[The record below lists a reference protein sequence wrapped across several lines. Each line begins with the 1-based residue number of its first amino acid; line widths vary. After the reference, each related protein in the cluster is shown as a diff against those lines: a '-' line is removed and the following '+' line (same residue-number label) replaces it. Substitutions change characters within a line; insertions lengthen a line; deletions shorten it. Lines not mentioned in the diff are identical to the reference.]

1 MVSDQKQQN
10 QHQQQQQHSDSINH
24 SQSHSLHQN
33 EEKKNDDDD
42 GDNDSN
48 QNNNNNQQRQQH
60 NQNGNGR
67 RHRVRLSMTMTHPID
82 ANSLDQNGN
91 RQRRRPLSRRIFHN
105 DGLNAAICSNSQSR
119 SVIHR
124 RDFRNF
130 QEAEALRAEAPNHR
144 PRNIK
149 NSFLEFPYLLTAGSK
164 AKYLEFENLIRQHR
178 ARRRRMLDLMMGGAM
193 GGMIGGLNRNRL
205 MEELDLVLR
214 ISRKTIVRDSMAIL
228 SLQNPSDL
236 RKRLRIIFDG
246 EQGIDQGG
254 LTKEYFQLIM
264 KELFDPQYGM
274 FVFNAST
281 QCFWFNR
288 DCFELADRATMLSNY
303 EMVGKLVGSAIYNNT
318 ILELRFPLV
327 IFKKL
332 LHRHRR
338 HELHFADFADFDP
351 EMAKG
356 FEQLMAMKEEDD
368 IESVFCRNFV
378 VRHTTMLGVEKK
390 FDLLTLSGS
399 GNGKDS
405 VDGESVMLSYWNR
418 SEYVELYIE
427 YLLDASIKEQ
437 FDAFLRGF
445 SAVCDSQ
452 LFQKYDA
459 EELELLICGS
469 KEFDFEALE
478 LTTKYE
484 DGLHRNSQIVRDF
497 WAVAHGLSES
507 DKRKLLSFCTG
518 SDRVPING
526 LGQLALTISK
536 NGGDDQKLPTSHTC
550 FNHLLLPEYSSRD
563 ILKNRLLTAIQNS
576 EGFGLL

>member
-48 QNNNNNQQRQQH
+48 QNNNNNQRQHNH

-205 MEELDLVLR
+205 MEELDLMLR
-214 ISRKTIVRDSMAIL
+214 ISRKTIVRDTMAIL
-228 SLQNPSDL
+228 ALQNPSDL

-274 FVFNAST
+274 FVFNKTT

-288 DCFELADRATMLSNY
+288 DAFLLADRQTMLQNY
-303 EMVGKLVGSAIYNNT
+303 AMVGKLVGIAIYNNT
-318 ILELRFPLV
+318 ILELRFPRV

-332 LHRHRR
+332 LQRQGDKGG
-338 HELHFADFADFDP
+338 LDFADFKDFDP

-356 FEQLMAMKEEDD
+356 FEQLLAMTVDDNVED
-368 IESVFCRNFV
+368 
-378 VRHTTMLGVEKK
+378 
-390 FDLLTLSGS
+390 
-399 GNGKDS
+399 
-405 VDGESVMLSYWNR
+405 
-418 SEYVELYIE
+418 
-427 YLLDASIKEQ
+427 
-437 FDAFLRGF
+437 
-445 SAVCDSQ
+445 
-452 LFQKYDA
+452 
-459 EELELLICGS
+459 
-469 KEFDFEALE
+469 
-478 LTTKYE
+478 
-484 DGLHRNSQIVRDF
+484 
-497 WAVAHGLSES
+497 
-507 DKRKLLSFCTG
+507 
-518 SDRVPING
+518 
-526 LGQLALTISK
+526 
-536 NGGDDQKLPTSHTC
+536 
-550 FNHLLLPEYSSRD
+550 
-563 ILKNRLLTAIQNS
+563 
-576 EGFGLL
+576 